1 MKDRFDMEQE
11 VMKCWNVVEDLKVLH
26 EGVLEKELTRDQIS
40 NILLGLGEIYQLRFE
55 ILFDTFEQLTS
66 NRVIKCVHE

>member
-26 EGVLEKELTRDQIS
+26 EGVLERDLTRDQIS

-55 ILFDTFEQLTS
+55 VLFDTFETMIS
-66 NRVIKCVHE
+66 EGKIK